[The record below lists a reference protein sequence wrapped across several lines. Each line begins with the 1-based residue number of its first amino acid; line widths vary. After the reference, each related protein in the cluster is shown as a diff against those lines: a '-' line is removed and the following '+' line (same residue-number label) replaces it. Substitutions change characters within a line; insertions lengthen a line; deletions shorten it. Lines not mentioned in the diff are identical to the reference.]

1 MRITL
6 DVPDEIWETRNF
18 AIINGLLIAG
28 TAAVKTGNMELARE
42 VHLVSLAF
50 NDLLNTMVDGM
61 KRFDDIGPA

>member
-18 AIINGLLIAG
+18 AIINGPLIAG